1 MLKEL
6 SQKELEAEKKLEAQN
21 HQELQNDEYS
31 KTETSAEDGVETITA
46 IDEDDDQ
53 ITKLNLLLQTSRYS
67 KQTLHKLCTVHE
79 RESN

>member
-1 MLKEL
+1 MELLREL

-46 IDEDDDQ
+46 IDEDDQ
-53 ITKLNLLLQTSRYS
+53 ITH
-67 KQTLHKLCTVHE
+67 TLHNLCTVHE

>member
-6 SQKELEAEKKLEAQN
+6 LQKEAEKKLEAQN

-46 IDEDDDQ
+46 IDEDEDQ
-53 ITKLNLLLQTSRYS
+53 ITH
-67 KQTLHKLCTVHE
+67 TLHNLCTVHE